1 MKYIFLLTSI
11 LVLIS
16 CKREIVDQEPVL
28 ITADA
33 MVIDEGVG
41 IADGCGWHII
51 AGGIDYIPDNL
62 SHEFETD
69 SLPVRVTF
77 TSADSAGCG
86 LTANLKTHPLMN
98 IKSIKKR

>member
-1 MKYIFLLTSI
+1 MKQVLAIALLLICCACRKDKTVTVDA
-11 LVLIS
+11 LV
-16 CKREIVDQEPVL
+16 V
-28 ITADA
+28 
-33 MVIDEGVG
+33 DEG
-41 IADGCGWHII
+41 INIPDGCGWHII

>member
-1 MKYIFLLTSI
+1 MQKILLI
-11 LVLIS
+11 VLVLF
-16 CKREIVDQEPVL
+16 CACRKDKAVTVDALV
-28 ITADA
+28 
-33 MVIDEGVG
+33 VDEGSVMV
-41 IADGCGWHII
+41 DGCGWHII

-77 TSADSAGCG
+77 TSVDSAGCG